1 MEDNQSDPNI
11 VPQKVLDR
19 YEVIETIGTG
29 GTGTVFKAKD
39 THLHRIIAIKA
50 LNPNKESAKNIVRLH
65 KEARTICQLRH
76 PNIVEIYDFIIANRK
91 EPMMVMEFVEGK
103 SLECIIAEQ
112 GAMSLRESLDIF
124 LQICDAMDYAHS
136 RGVLHRD
143 LAPSNIL
150 VSPGPKGRASI
161 KVVDFGVAKVEDLQ
175 DNTFS
180 KTGCLVG
187 TVTVISPEQATGRAV
202 DARSDVYSMGCL
214 MYRVLTGQYP
224 LVGESLLETVNK
236 QIHEKAP
243 PLSAGNANLD
253 YPKDLEDIV
262 ARALNKAP
270 EERFQS
276 MNELRLALEELFLH
290 PSEHPTVEMEAL
302 EINLSR
308 TLNLP
313 KRTRQKRKTKLV
325 YVIPLAVASCL
336 ALVGIALMH
345 FDSDST
351 WVKTRKAALP
361 DECRISNKNDQT
373 WFNVEGRISDSTL
386 RAIGENDEPI
396 RIKIWNASVSNEE
409 LAKLLKLQ
417 L

>member
-39 THLHRIIAIKA
+39 THLPRIIAIKA

-214 MYRVLTGQYP
+214 M
-224 LVGESLLETVNK
+224 
-236 QIHEKAP
+236 
-243 PLSAGNANLD
+243 
-253 YPKDLEDIV
+253 
-262 ARALNKAP
+262 
-270 EERFQS
+270 
-276 MNELRLALEELFLH
+276 
-290 PSEHPTVEMEAL
+290 
-302 EINLSR
+302 
-308 TLNLP
+308 
-313 KRTRQKRKTKLV
+313 
-325 YVIPLAVASCL
+325 
-336 ALVGIALMH
+336 
-345 FDSDST
+345 
-351 WVKTRKAALP
+351 
-361 DECRISNKNDQT
+361 
-373 WFNVEGRISDSTL
+373 
-386 RAIGENDEPI
+386 
-396 RIKIWNASVSNEE
+396 
-409 LAKLLKLQ
+409 
-417 L
+417 